1 MLTGKILK
9 VKQVITILR
18 FIYTIYGFTCF
29 LVLMLLL
36 FPFFIV
42 ASFFG
47 KVKGGNIIYSI
58 CRLWGDCWFLLLGV
72 NHKNIYEQPHDR
84 NKQYIFI
91 SNHISYFDIPVMM
104 KAVRGQ
110 HIRILGKSEMAKVPL
125 FGFIYKNAAVL
136 VDRKDAIKRAK
147 SLKTLKSI
155 LAKNISIF
163 ICPEGTFNMTNAP
176 LKDFYD
182 GAFRIAIETQTPIKP
197 ILFLDT
203 YDRLNYKSIFSL
215 SPGRSRAVYLQET
228 ITTGY
233 TLADLSHLKEK
244 IYKQMEAELIRYNA
258 SWIKRQHG

>member
-1 MLTGKILK
+1 MKLIAT
-9 VKQVITILR
+9 VFR
-18 FIYTIYGFTCF
+18 FFYTIYGFAGF
-29 LVLMLLL
+29 LLLMLLL
-36 FPFFIV
+36 FPFVIV

-47 KVKGGNIIYSI
+47 KVKGGNVIYNI
-58 CRLWGDCWFLLLGV
+58 CRFWGDCWFFLLGIY
-72 NHKNIYEQPHDR
+72 HKNIYELPHDR

-91 SNHISYFDIPVMM
+91 SNHISYFDIPIMM

-110 HIRILGKSEMAKVPL
+110 HIRILGKSEMSKVPL
-125 FGFIYKNAAVL
+125 FGFIYKNAAVM
-136 VDRKDAIKRAK
+136 VDRKDALQRAK

-155 LAKNISIF
+155 LARNISIF

-176 LKDFYD
+176 LKNFYD

-228 ITTGY
+228 ITTGL
-233 TLADLSHLKEK
+233 TFRDMPNLKEK
-244 IYKQMEAELIRYNA
+244 VYKQMEEGLIKYQA
-258 SWIKRQHG
+258 SWVKHQ

>member
-1 MLTGKILK
+1 
-9 VKQVITILR
+9 VKFVVVIFR
-18 FIYTIYGFTCF
+18 FFYTLYGFAWF
-29 LVLMLLL
+29 LILMLLL

-42 ASFFG
+42 GSFFG
-47 KVKGGNIIYSI
+47 KVKGGNIIYSL
-58 CRLWGDCWFLLLGV
+58 CRFWADCWFFLLAIK
-72 NHKNIYEQPHDR
+72 HKNIYGQPHDR
-84 NKQYIFI
+84 NKQYIFL

-104 KAVRGQ
+104 KAVRGE
-110 HIRILGKSEMAKVPL
+110 HMRILGKSEMAKIPL
-125 FGFIYKNAAVL
+125 FGFIYKNAVVM
-136 VDRKDAIKRAK
+136 VDRKNAQQRAK

-176 LKDFYD
+176 LKNFYD

-215 SPGRSRAVYLQET
+215 SPGRSRAVYLPET

-233 TLADLSHLKEK
+233 TFEDVQYLKEK
-244 IYKQMEAELIRYNA
+244 IYKQMEEGLVKYRA
-258 SWIKRQHG
+258 SWIKQPQR

>member
-1 MLTGKILK
+1 MLK
-9 VKQVITILR
+9 VKYIFTI
-18 FIYTIYGFTCF
+18 FQFFYTLYGFACF
-29 LVLMLLL
+29 LVLMLIL

-58 CRLWGDCWFLLLGV
+58 CRFWGDCWFFLLGIH
-72 NHKNIYEQPHDR
+72 HKNIYEQPHDS

-91 SNHISYFDIPVMM
+91 SNHISYFDIPMMM

-110 HIRILGKSEMAKVPL
+110 HIRILGKSEMAKIPL
-125 FGFIYKNAAVL
+125 FGFIYRNAVVM
-136 VDRKDAIKRAK
+136 VDRKDALQRAK

-155 LAKNISIF
+155 LVRNISIF

-176 LKDFYD
+176 LKEFYD
-182 GAFRIAIETQTPIKP
+182 GAFRISIETQTPIKP

-215 SPGRSRAVYLQET
+215 SPGRSRAVYLHET

-233 TLADLSHLKEK
+233 TLADISHLKEK
-244 IYKQMEAELIRYNA
+244 IYKQMEEALIGYNA
-258 SWIKRQHG
+258 TWIKHQ

>member
-1 MLTGKILK
+1 
-9 VKQVITILR
+9 
-18 FIYTIYGFTCF
+18 
-29 LVLMLLL
+29 
-36 FPFFIV
+36 
-42 ASFFG
+42 
-47 KVKGGNIIYSI
+47 
-58 CRLWGDCWFLLLGV
+58 
-72 NHKNIYEQPHDR
+72 
-84 NKQYIFI
+84 
-91 SNHISYFDIPVMM
+91 M